1 MVVLCDEYTAS
12 SAEIFVSCLR
22 DYDGPVEDIID
33 VTIVGQNTFG
43 KGIMQGSVNY
53 YPDNSYVT
61 LTVSYYNPPSGINYH
76 GVGIMPDVLVE
87 LTETEDT
94 QLAEAIKQMEILLNC
109 Q

>member
-12 SAEIFVSCLR
+12 AAEIFVSCLR
-22 DYDGPVEDIID
+22 DYDGVVADFID

-43 KGIMQGSVNY
+43 KGIMQGSVSY
-53 YPDNSYVT
+53 PPDNSYVT